1 MKKIS
6 KIKDSFLMFIFLMT
20 FKINNIYAA
29 VDCNGVLGN
38 PNDPGTLGY
47 YVNYGLQIMR
57 IGVPVLII
65 VMCSID
71 MFKAVISS
79 SEDKMKKAQQ
89 TMIKRIAIGI
99 AFVFIPTIV
108 NFILKAA
115 GDSDYCL
122 FTW

>member
-1 MKKIS
+1 MKKFS
-6 KIKDSFLMFIFLMT
+6 KIRDLILMFVFSMT
-20 FKINNIYAA
+20 FKISNIYAA
-29 VDCNGVLGN
+29 VECNGVFGN
-38 PNDPGTLGY
+38 PKTEGTLGY
-47 YVNYGLQIMR
+47 YVNMGLQIMR

-65 VMCSID
+65 IMCSID
-71 MFKAVISS
+71 MFKAAISS

-89 TMIKRIAIGI
+89 AMIQRILIGI